1 MYVFACVRACVRT
14 WEVKHMIRLQGL
26 TGRGGSGGGDALG
39 LGGGGG
45 GAGSWPLPAL
55 RHLGGLGLGEV
66 HLIFTP
72 A

>member
-1 MYVFACVRACVRT
+1 MYVFACVCACVRT
-14 WEVKHMIRLQGL
+14 WEVKHMVLLQGL

-45 GAGSWPLPAL
+45 AGSRPLPAL
-55 RHLGGLGLGEV
+55 WHLGGLGLGEV